1 LIVNKSATAKGMK
14 MEMILVHNFS
24 LDAEYLFGTLVMV

>member
-14 MEMILVHNFS
+14 MEMILVHSLS
-24 LDAEYLFGTLVMV
+24 LDAKYLFEELIMV